1 MAERDTDDDDGL
13 ALRVPLAIAPSEPEP
28 VVPTLGG
35 REKGVVK
42 AAVAAVTV
50 AVGVAADAVAAA

>member
-1 MAERDTDDDDGL
+1 MPL
-13 ALRVPLAIAPSEPEP
+13 ALALPEPES

-50 AVGVAADAVAAA
+50 AFGVVADAVAVA